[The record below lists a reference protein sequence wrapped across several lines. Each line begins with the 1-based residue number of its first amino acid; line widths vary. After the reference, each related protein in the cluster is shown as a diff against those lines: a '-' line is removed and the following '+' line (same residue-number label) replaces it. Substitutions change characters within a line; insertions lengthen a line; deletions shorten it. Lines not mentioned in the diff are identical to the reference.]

1 MKDPFVR
8 DPSEYVRDLDVFEN
22 YKRVTAQYIADM
34 TGQDLATV
42 RAKLERNLT
51 PKDPTLR
58 IYARRTGADRVKERC
73 SFTKYLKEAQHTG
86 RLVGPNLIMYENPDR
101 KLGFLPKFIKTGLE
115 RRKVVKK
122 QGQAAEMAGD
132 KATAVF
138 CDNQQATIKILNN
151 SISGAHASPHNPVYN
166 PSAHTTLTTVCRC
179 ATSYSNAVAERLLGG
194 NRHYFEYNVVLE
206 EMAAIGAIQ
215 DLTRVEQCIE
225 QYGLAIPDPEFVM
238 QYLERSTRRYWR
250 SEQGMVAIR
259 RYVDRMSPAHRAAFL
274 YTLDLN
280 AVRELNDGFMRE
292 FIGALAEKPTQPT
305 DDPEYWHRQADD
317 PLTAMVGLVMSEELG
332 GRSVKDMIKES
343 PEHYP
348 YYAAAIRNALESLE
362 NYRLF
367 IDVFLRSDFMPPRI
381 YSVPTILRDIA
392 IVSDT
397 DSTLFTTED
406 WVSWYHGVNRFD
418 RPGMAVAGVVAYLDY
433 QALKHVLAMLSRHL
447 GVKDRDLFMLAMK
460 TEFYQPVLGVANLT
474 KHYFSYIK
482 ACEGDVYPKPKL
494 DLKGVNLKNSRLPD
508 RIRHGLEGFIRRV
521 MDGVM
526 TQSLPTTMGL
536 LEHPVRMAHEV
547 QRVATQG
554 EPEFLASMQIKGPKA
569 YRKPLSSN
577 YLFYL
582 LWQDVFAPHY
592 GDVDVPPY
600 AGIKI
605 PVKLTSKRLLC
616 EWIESLDD
624 PMRSKLRRWTP
635 YYEDE
640 AAGGL
645 TLDSLRDNP
654 LLDAA
659 LNDHRE
665 KVLDADGRVIEVKTV
680 DIRRTGF
687 TQFIIPRECLRDG
700 RIPKELIP
708 IIDTARIED
717 ELMAGYHVMLETCGI
732 YWKNRSRSRLL
743 SEEIPLSEFD

>member
-1 MKDPFVR
+1 MNDPFVR
-8 DPSEYVRDLDVFEN
+8 DPSEYVRDLDVLEN

-34 TGQDLATV
+34 TGHDLAAV
-42 RAKLERNLT
+42 RAKLDRNLA
-51 PKDPTLR
+51 PKDPTMR

-73 SFTKYLKEAQHTG
+73 SFTNYLKEAQHTG

-122 QGQAAEMAGD
+122 QGQAAAMAGD
-132 KATAVF
+132 MATAVF

-166 PSAHTTLTTVCRC
+166 SSAHTTLTTVCRC

-194 NRHYFEYNVVLE
+194 NRHYFEVNVVLE
-206 EMAAIGAIQ
+206 EMAAISAIQ
-215 DLTRVEQCIE
+215 DLERVERCIE
-225 QYGLAIPDPEFVM
+225 RYGLAVPDPETIM
-238 QYLERSTRRYWR
+238 QYIQRSTKRYWR
-250 SEQGMVAIR
+250 SDMGNDLIR
-259 RYVDRMSPAHRAAFL
+259 KYVYRMTPAHRAAFM

-280 AVRELNDGFMRE
+280 AVRILNDDFMRG
-292 FIGALAEKPTQPT
+292 FIGALADKPTQPT
-305 DDPEYWHRQADD
+305 DEPELWHGRADD
-317 PLTAMVGLVMSEELG
+317 ALTAMVGLIMSEELD

-348 YYAAAIRNALESLE
+348 LYAAAIRNAMESLE
-362 NYRLF
+362 HYREF
-367 IDVFLRSDFMPPRI
+367 IDVFLRSDYMPPRI
-381 YSVPTILRDIA
+381 YNIPTVLRDIA

-406 WVSWYHGVNRFD
+406 WVTWYFGVNRFD
-418 RPGMAVAGVVAYLDY
+418 RPGMSVAGVMAYLDY

-508 RIRHGLEGFIRRV
+508 KVRHGLEDFIRHV
-521 MDGVM
+521 MDNVM
-526 TQSLPTTMGL
+526 HQSLPTTMGL
-536 LEHPVRMAHEV
+536 LEGPVRMAHEI
-547 QRVATQG
+547 QRVATEG
-554 EPEFLASMQIKGPKA
+554 EPEFLASMQVKGPKA

-577 YLFYL
+577 YIFYL
-582 LWQDVFAPHY
+582 IWQDVFAPHY
-592 GDVDVPPY
+592 GDVDVPPFG
-600 AGIKI
+600 GIKI

-616 EWIESLDD
+616 DWIESLDE
-624 PMRSKLRRWTP
+624 PMRSKMRRWTP

-654 LLDAA
+654 MLDAA
-659 LNDHRE
+659 LRE
-665 KVLDADGRVIEVKTV
+665 YKEDEVDLDGQVVGSKTV
-680 DIRRTGF
+680 DIRRSGF

-700 RIPKELIP
+700 HIPKELIP
-708 IIDTARIED
+708 IVDTARIED
-717 ELMAGYHVMLETCGI
+717 ELMAGYQVMLETCGI
-732 YWKNRSRSRLL
+732 YWKNKSRSRLL
-743 SEEIPLSEFD
+743 SDEIPLSEYV